1 MVKFFAKRGFQQFS
15 VSWISG
21 TVKFLRALKIIKWT
35 VKNWANVIGTVLRDF
50 FLHNA
55 IPSELLI
62 HLIKY
67 FSYIVLI
74 SQKYLPVQKYS
85 PVQKNIYEFFTLF
98 CRQTILSGKQAD
110 LNFRIRK
117 RVLTISCQAIYI
129 IYNQRRLTSSCR
141 PSSQLLT
148 AILA

>member
-1 MVKFFAKRGFQQFS
+1 M
-15 VSWISG
+15 I
-21 TVKFLRALKIIKWT
+21 
-35 VKNWANVIGTVLRDF
+35 F
-50 FLHNA
+50 FLHNS
-55 IPSELLI
+55 IPSQLLI

-74 SQKYLPVQKYS
+74 LQKYLPVQKYS

-129 IYNQRRLTSSCR
+129 IYNQISLILKKILFDMFASMYIFQLSCF
-141 PSSQLLT
+141 
-148 AILA
+148 